1 MKTAKEITEYLTKEK
16 KEIDDANEHLVYI
29 QQPEGYWSKIEMLKA
44 MRTHFLDFEYMEN
57 TGYTLKGI
65 EDALRWILE
74 EEKET

>member
-16 KEIDDANEHLVYI
+16 KEIDEANEHLVYI
-29 QQPEGYWSKIEMLKA
+29 EYEEGYWSKIEMLKA

-65 EDALRWILE
+65 EDALRWILGDQ
-74 EEKET
+74 EKK